1 MTNTTIGFHLVMVVV
16 YTYSS
21 FTSYTTDASISKVG
35 NSFVA
40 NENMQIELSATFN
53 ITASNPTTKLIRI
66 FFEWCKYWI
75 QYRIFF
81 ATGGSKKLNTFN
93 VNIGDNFIFEF
104 HHLIKLTII

>member
-16 YTYSS
+16 YSTYSS

-53 ITASNPTTKLIRI
+53 ITASNPTNTKLIRI
-66 FFEWCKYWI
+66 F
-75 QYRIFF
+75 
-81 ATGGSKKLNTFN
+81 
-93 VNIGDNFIFEF
+93 
-104 HHLIKLTII
+104 

>member
-1 MTNTTIGFHLVMVVV
+1 MVVV
-16 YTYSS
+16 LLIQFS
-21 FTSYTTDASISKVG
+21 SYTTDASISKVG

-53 ITASNPTTKLIRI
+53 ITASNPTNTKLIRI

-81 ATGGSKKLNTFN
+81 MQLVVAKQLN
-93 VNIGDNFIFEF
+93 I
-104 HHLIKLTII
+104 HSM